1 MGKWVPMEKIRNL
14 SLRKTIVLY
23 MTAAIIITFFLSAVV
38 VKMAERTQRQ
48 IWAEYT
54 DWDKHLDFEEETGNV
69 TEITRPAQKD
79 MLHRDYVMTQICD
92 AVETWSMLIL
102 PMIGSVIAVFCF
114 YRDKIREPLQ
124 ILTEGSR
131 KIQENHLDFPVD
143 YGKKDEM
150 GSLCREFDRMR
161 SQLQEN
167 NRQLW
172 SMVEQERTLKA
183 VIAHDIRSPLAV
195 LRGYQETLMEFL
207 PAGQLSQQDM
217 EEMLAS
223 GMQQIDRLNAFVEQM
238 RRLSGIEE
246 RTVHMDKI
254 ETSALLRYME
264 QTAKAL
270 ANKESCRTV
279 IRSE

>member
-143 YGKKDEM
+143 YRKKDEM